1 MTGGLGKQAKVLTDK
16 QVETLLSFVTGTN
29 YPERNRVVVLLSF
42 YAGLRAKEIAGL
54 TWGMVL
60 DADGRVSDHLAL
72 ENRASKGR
80 SGRVVPLHKL
90 LRDALVL
97 LHEHESGKG
106 RVTADGFVVTL
117 RKGST
122 DVLMRAQSV
131 KYLFREWYSRLNLT
145 GASSH
150 SGRRFFITRVAR
162 LIGTTGGSMRD
173 VMSLSGHR
181 SLSSVQ
187 RYVETDPEAQRKVI
201 DKL

>member
-1 MTGGLGKQAKVLTDK
+1 MTGLGKQAKVLTDK

-80 SGRVVPLHKL
+80 SGRVVPFHKT

-97 LHEHESGKG
+97 LLEHESGKG
-106 RVTADGFVVTL
+106 RVTTDGYVVTL

-122 DVLMRAQSV
+122 DVVMRAQSI